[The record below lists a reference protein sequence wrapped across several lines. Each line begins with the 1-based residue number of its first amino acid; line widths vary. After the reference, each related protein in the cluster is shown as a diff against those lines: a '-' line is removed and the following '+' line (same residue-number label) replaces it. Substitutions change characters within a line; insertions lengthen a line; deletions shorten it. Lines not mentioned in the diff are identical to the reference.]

1 MKHALWVTA
10 AAAFSTVAAAAAP
23 DRWTGTAHG
32 PMLERILPKTI
43 TPAQLPEPQSQGAR
57 LVARYCVQCHHL
69 PNPPMH
75 TAARWKTIVERMVWR
90 MRGDGNLGA
99 VMKDLM
105 DGVQAP
111 TDEEAAALTEYL
123 QRYGQKELDPGHP
136 ALFTEAG
143 KMYALACT
151 QCHELPDPQRHT
163 ASEWPAVVQRMHGHM
178 LWANTVMG
186 DANLRTT
193 PELNTADIVRLLQ
206 RYARPEGT
214 P

>member
-43 TPAQLPEPQSQGAR
+43 TPAQLPEPQSQGVR